1 MNNQQVFLALLR
13 AGLWGD
19 VKVNGFSQND
29 FNSAELKAIPKGQ
42 ADGLKVNELPMAID
56 YDVVLRL
63 AGEQSVVGLVAA
75 GLETLPTGILPLT
88 EKLKLVGICQL
99 IEQRNVAMN
108 RFITELVRKMQEAG
122 INVVLVKGQGVA
134 QCYEKPLWRAAG
146 DIDFMLDEENYR
158 KAKSLLTPLATHVE
172 TEDKPRMH
180 LGMTFEPWT
189 VELHGTMHTGVSRRI
204 NRVIDEVQ
212 REVCT
217 QGSVR
222 SWNNGGVEVMLPN
235 PGNDALLI
243 FTHFINHFYGSGIGL
258 RQVCDW
264 CRLLWTYREQID
276 IELLQSRLKAMGL
289 LTTWKAFAALSVE
302 HLGMTKEAMPLYEK
316 SKSYSRKAKRI
327 CKFIL
332 ETGDLGHNKDQSYR
346 TKYPKRV
353 ANVVT
358 FFRRLGEFAR
368 IATIFPFDAPKFF
381 VTYVTGRIKNSLVA

>member
-1 MNNQQVFLALLR
+1 MKKTSDCRDAFLALVR
-13 AGLWGD
+13 AGLWE
-19 VKVNGFSQND
+19 KANENENQNLLGGLD
-29 FNSAELKAIPKGQ
+29 WGEVQKLAE
-42 ADGLKVNELPMAID
+42 
-56 YDVVLRL
+56 
-63 AGEQSVVGLVAA
+63 EQSVVGLVTA
-75 GLETLPTGILPLT
+75 GIEKLPVSILPLT
-88 EKLKLVGICQL
+88 EKLKYLGLCQL
-99 IEQRNVAMN
+99 IEQRNEAMN
-108 RFITELVRKMQEAG
+108 RFIAELVKRMQEAG
-122 INVVLVKGQGVA
+122 IKVVLVKGQGVA
-134 QCYEKPLWRAAG
+134 QCYERPLWRAAG
-146 DIDFMLDEENYR
+146 DIDFMLDVENYQ
-158 KAKSLLTPLATHVE
+158 KAKAMLSPMATHVE
-172 TEDKPRMH
+172 TEDKPRLH
-180 LGMTFEPWT
+180 QGMKFEPWT
-189 VELHGTMHTGVSRRI
+189 VELHGTMHTGVSKRI

-222 SWNNGGVEVMLPN
+222 SWNNGGVEVMLPSA
-235 PGNDALLI
+235 GKDALLI

-302 HLGMTKEAMPLYEK
+302 HLGMTEEAMPLYEK
-316 SKSYSRKAKRI
+316 SKSYSRKAKCI

-381 VTYVTGRIKNSLVA
+381 VTYVTGRIKSLA

>member
-29 FNSAELKAIPKGQ
+29 FDSAELKAVPKGQ
-42 ADGLKVNELPMAID
+42 ADGLKVIDLPVTID
-56 YDVVLRL
+56 YDEVLRL
-63 AGEQSVVGLVAA
+63 SGEQSVVGLVAA

-88 EKLKLVGICQL
+88 EKLKLVGMCQL

-258 RQVCDW
+258 RQMCDW
-264 CRLLWTYREQID
+264 CRLLWTYRGQMD
-276 IELLQSRLKAMGL
+276 VELLHARLQAMGL
-289 LTTWKAFAALSVE
+289 LSEWKAFAAFAVE
-302 HLGMTKEAMPLYEK
+302 LLGMPEEVMPLYEK
-316 SKSYSRKAKRI
+316 SICYKRKATRL
-327 CKFIL
+327 CNLIL
-332 ETGDLGHNKDQSYR
+332 ETGDLGNKKDESYR
-346 TKYPKRV
+346 LKHSRTV
-353 ANVVT
+353 SNIIT
-358 FFRRLGEFAR
+358 FFRRFGEFAR
-368 IATIFPFDAPKFF
+368 IATIFPADAPKYF
-381 VTYVTGRIKNSLVA
+381 VTYAMDRIKANNKR